1 MHKGKENW
9 QIHSKELW
17 GKELWFDI
25 WQIVQ
30 TTNVSVFHVDAHSV
44 QILWNDGITITEEQ
58 TRIQAVEVDP
68 DSSDLKGL
76 TLWAHQKMW
85 PSGRK
90 SNIQV
95 GSGYRYFLNYGSH

>member
-1 MHKGKENW
+1 MNNW

>member
-44 QILWNDGITITEEQ
+44 QILRNDGII
-58 TRIQAVEVDP
+58 
-68 DSSDLKGL
+68 
-76 TLWAHQKMW
+76 
-85 PSGRK
+85 
-90 SNIQV
+90 
-95 GSGYRYFLNYGSH
+95 

>member
-1 MHKGKENW
+1 M
-9 QIHSKELW
+9 
-17 GKELWFDI
+17 FDI

-76 TLWAHQKMW
+76 TLWRYQKC
-85 PSGRK
+85 GHLGENVTNRRA
-90 SNIQV
+90 QD
-95 GSGYRYFLNYGSH
+95 